1 MLKKDVDHFR
11 KNLKLDNHLLT
22 IHELL
27 NVYIVKDAA
36 EIYFKQRVSFSLLSR
51 DEQEMFIQNF
61 RKTLMGQID
70 QKLFPL
76 RFQDSEDLTSQ
87 TTLYKSLSAESD
99 EWEANMI
106 SFVEKMIEEKTYEA
120 DTVFTFVRGEYI
132 ASSQKQS
139 AVHDEEAEAD
149 AFVNPFILCTINETK
164 MPDHELLF
172 NYVEKEFTYHIEVN
186 PVIDLQ
192 SPING
197 FLFPTFEEGQ
207 ANVNHLLYTT
217 RKAYVLDH
225 IFIDEVLQVEERA
238 TAEDEKIIF
247 SEVIKRVAGEQLDTK
262 KLSYMYEEVHDRL
275 VEHEEFGED
284 DEVPTFNYRDV
295 GELLVQSGVQGVE
308 VEDVKEAFQSIV
320 DDPVYEVK
328 AENAVPKFTTKSLKV
343 KTKVANFSLRPK
355 DLQYVRQVK
364 IDGKLCLVIEIDE
377 DTEIDGFSLIPETTF
392 TEVKEEEK

>member
-11 KNLKLDNHLLT
+11 KNLKIDNHLLT

-27 NVYIVKDAA
+27 NVYVVKDAA
-36 EIYFKQRVSFSLLSR
+36 EIYFKERGSFSLLSR
-51 DEQEMFIQNF
+51 DEQELFIQNF

-76 RFQDSEDLTSQ
+76 RFKDTEDLRSQ
-87 TTLYKSLSAESD
+87 ATLYKSLSAESD
-99 EWEANMI
+99 EWEASMT
-106 SFVEKMIEEKTYEA
+106 SFVEKMIEEKPYEA
-120 DTVFTFVRGEYI
+120 DTVFTFIRGEYI
-132 ASSQKQS
+132 ASSPRQTG
-139 AVHDEEAEAD
+139 ADDEEAEAD

-164 MPDHELLF
+164 MSDNELLF
-172 NYVEKEFTYHIEVN
+172 DYVEREFTYHVEVN

-192 SPING
+192 APMNG
-197 FLFPTFEEGQ
+197 FLFPTFVEGQ

-217 RKAYVLDH
+217 RKAYVLDSF
-225 IFIDEVLQVEERA
+225 FIDEVLQVEERA
-238 TAEDEKIIF
+238 TAEDEKNIF

-284 DEVPTFNYRDV
+284 DEAPTFDYRDV
-295 GELLVQSGVQGVE
+295 GELLVQSGIQGVE
-308 VEDVKEAFQSIV
+308 TEDVKEAFQSIV
-320 DDPVYEVK
+320 EDPAYEVK

-364 IDGKLCLVIEIDE
+364 IDGKLCLVIEIDDE
-377 DTEIDGFSLIPETTF
+377 SEIDGFSLIPETTL
-392 TEVKEEEK
+392 TEVTDEEK